1 MVNGTRPQGCPA
13 SRERERERIR
23 RTPQAA
29 PPQRRMTRLDVWLEE
44 QDERLAPGGAWE
56 PAARLAF
63 AAALFVVMAYLAGHA
78 VYAVW
83 G

>member
-29 PPQRRMTRLDVWLEE
+29 PPQRRMTRLDEWLEE
-44 QDERLAPGGAWE
+44 QDERLASGGAWE
-56 PAARLAF
+56 PAVRLLAGG
-63 AAALFVVMAYLAGHA
+63 LFMVAVAYLAGHA
-78 VYAVW
+78 LAAVW